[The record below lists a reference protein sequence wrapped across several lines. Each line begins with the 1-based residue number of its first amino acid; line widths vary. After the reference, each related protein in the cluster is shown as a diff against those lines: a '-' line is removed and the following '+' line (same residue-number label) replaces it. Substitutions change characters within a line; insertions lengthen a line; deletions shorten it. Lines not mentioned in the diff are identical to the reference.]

1 MSRYN
6 RFESSASDASASIED
21 LFSTQEK
28 EKSPSDSHSNPNRGE
43 GQLVDI
49 NLFGKVD
56 DELKDERRS
65 KRKKMKRNKKEK
77 RRSKRKDSSD
87 GAKIKNTM
95 GPGQDKRNES
105 RSVSPNST
113 SRNSEGIFNA
123 ETMTRQKT
131 ASGYDRMLAKVP
143 KSRHSTSE
151 SNNDDEVI
159 KVYYLL
165 K

>member
-113 SRNSEGIFNA
+113 SRNSEGSEVADGSSSQLTSAGKSGLNAGRGRSGGIFNA
-123 ETMTRQKT
+123 EKMTRQ
-131 ASGYDRMLAKVP
+131 D
-143 KSRHSTSE
+143 
-151 SNNDDEVI
+151 
-159 KVYYLL
+159 
-165 K
+165 

>member
-1 MSRYN
+1 MSRFN
-6 RFESSASDASASIED
+6 RLESSASDTSEDIED
-21 LFSTQEK
+21 LFSTEEK
-28 EKSPSDSHSNPNRGE
+28 EKSPSDSHQNRE

-56 DELKDERRS
+56 DESRRI
-65 KRKKMKRNKKEK
+65 KRKKMKRNNKKEK

-151 SNNDDEVI
+151 SDNDDEVI